1 MCQGVGRLD
10 LKPRENEARE
20 HSELRGEKDG
30 DDTLPNSG
38 RY

>member
-1 MCQGVGRLD
+1 MCQGWKRLH

-20 HSELRGEKDG
+20 HAELRGEKGG
-30 DDTLPNSG
+30 DNTLLNGG